1 MMIENEMLPE
11 FIENLIEQINED
23 RLWQLYLAVAL
34 VTDKPFSEW
43 KAEIGQRPEQ
53 DRAVTGSVSTAGIEL
68 SPEQA
73 VAQAEG
79 ILAGFHP
86 FEEE

>member
-1 MMIENEMLPE
+1 MLPE
-11 FIENLIEQINED
+11 FIDNLLEQVNDD
-23 RLWQLYLAVAL
+23 RLWQLYLAVAIT
-34 VTDKPFSEW
+34 TDKPFSEW
-43 KAEIGQRPEQ
+43 KTEIGQRTPE
-53 DRAVTGSVSTAGIEL
+53 DRTVTGSVVSTSGREL

-73 VAQAEG
+73 IAQAES

>member
-1 MMIENEMLPE
+1 MLLE
-11 FIENLIEQINED
+11 FIENMIEQVNED

-34 VTDKPFSEW
+34 VTDKPFGEW

-53 DRAVTGSVSTAGIEL
+53 DQAVTGSTSTAGMEL

-73 VAQAEG
+73 IAQAES